1 MVAMTRPDP
10 SEDEI
15 LAKRARI
22 SAWCALGKRV
32 GYLLYGLAMVLFF
45 LGLATTYSD
54 WLVTTIVAA
63 MAIGGA
69 LLIPAIIFAYGVK
82 AAEREDRGEPFGY

>member
-1 MVAMTRPDP
+1 MKATDP
-10 SEDEI
+10 SEEEI

-22 SAWCALGKRV
+22 MAWCALGKRI
-32 GYLLYGLAMVLFF
+32 GYLLYALAMVLFF
-45 LGLATTYSD
+45 IGLATTYSD

-63 MAIGGA
+63 MAVGGV

-82 AAEREDRGEPFGY
+82 AAEREDRGEPFRY